1 MNNTTEHYYISS
13 NKFSTQERQTKRGR
27 VYDIVFRIVTMDG
40 VEKQKKLSGFRTKGD
55 AKQAYLDFVQ
65 EHCELAKRKAVRKP
79 IVIDEASEQTVA
91 DVVPLYLA
99 ALGNQ
104 NKDSSIY
111 DKQNNFNKYII
122 PQLGSEP
129 IKNLTRERL
138 YRWQDELWAMRN
150 PKTNQYHSHAYLT
163 KIRTTLSALLSWLSD
178 RYGIENNLL
187 KIRKPRRRTPKTEM
201 QFWTVEEFN
210 QFISVVDNVQYRTIF
225 NMLFYTGRRKG
236 EVIALQA
243 DDVTTDN
250 ILFNKTYSRKTLDN
264 APYAITSTKNE
275 RSASTPICEP
285 LKKALAGYTPQSPFY
300 FGGDHPIHENTI
312 SHAFDRYV
320 AKAGVKEIRIH
331 DLRHSF
337 VSMCVHLG
345 ANIYV
350 IADLINDTPEQVLK
364 TYGHLYATDKQAI
377 IEKIK

>member
-1 MNNTTEHYYISS
+1 MNSTSEHYYISS

-27 VYDIVFRIVTMDG
+27 VYDIVFRIVTMEG
-40 VEKQKKLSGFRTKGD
+40 AEKQKKLSGFRTKGD

-79 IVIDEASEQTVA
+79 VVIDDTSEQTVA

-111 DKQNNFNKYII
+111 DKRNNYNKYII
-122 PQLGSEP
+122 PQLGNEP

-138 YRWQDELWAMRN
+138 YQWQDELWAMRN
-150 PKTNQYHSHAYLT
+150 PKTNQYYAHAYLS
-163 KIRTTLSALLSWLSD
+163 KIRTSLCSLLSWLSE

-187 KIRKPRRRTPKTEM
+187 RIRKPKRRTAKTEM
-201 QFWTVEEFN
+201 EFWTTEEFTR
-210 QFISVVDNVQYRTIF
+210 FISAVDDPLYRALF

-243 DDVTTDN
+243 CDVMSDK
-250 ILFNKTYSRKTLDN
+250 ILFNKTYSRKTLDGS
-264 APYAITSTKNE
+264 PYAITSTKNE
-275 RSASTPICEP
+275 RSATTPICDP
-285 LKKALAGYTPQSPFY
+285 LKQALADYNPQSPFY
-300 FGGDHPIHENTI
+300 FGGEHPIHENTI
-312 SHAFDRYV
+312 AHAFDRYV
-320 AKAGVKEIRIH
+320 AKSGVKEIRIH

-337 VSMCVHLG
+337 VSMCIHLG

-377 IEKIK
+377 IAKIK